1 MLIKDRNNNEG
12 AIEQLRELLSLNLSS
27 KKKFLIERELKNLNP
42 GHDGGRNA
50 SHFINFY
57 CGDSRDWAVIHDLN
71 LENKGLSTQI
81 DHLLINQFLDIYIIE
96 SKNYAYSL
104 KIKADGEFLV
114 FDGKRYQSIA
124 SPIEKNQQR
133 VQVLEQMLIENKLT
147 PKKMGILRK
156 PLIRPYV
163 LVSSD
168 SNIVRPPVSIYDTRS
183 VITVAYLIAKLLNQA
198 DRIRRI
204 YQGLKRFPK
213 LIKTDTLTEFAS
225 RLVSLH
231 KPNQIN
237 YHRLFCPEVVDKTLV
252 ADSPGQNIA
261 VDCDYT
267 I

>member
-1 MLIKDRNNNEG
+1 MLIKDRDSNEG

-27 KKKFLIERELKNLNP
+27 NKKFLIKRELKNLNP

-57 CGDSRDWAVIHDLN
+57 CGDSRDWAVIHDLK
-71 LENKGLSTQI
+71 LENNGFSTQI
-81 DHLLINQFLDIYIIE
+81 DHLLINQFLDIYLIE

-104 KIKADGEFLV
+104 RIKADGEFLV

-133 VQVLEQMLIENKLT
+133 VEVLDQMLTENKLT
-147 PKKMGILRK
+147 PKKMGMLRK
-156 PLIRPYV
+156 PLIKPYV

-183 VITVAYLIAKLLNQA
+183 VITVTNLIAKLLNQA
-198 DRIRRI
+198 DRFRRI
-204 YQGLKRFPK
+204 YQGLKRLPK
-213 LIKTDTLTEFAS
+213 LIKTDTLAEFAS
-225 RLVSLH
+225 RLLSLH

-237 YHRLFCPEVVDKTLV
+237 YQRLFCPEVVEKTLV
-252 ADSPGQNIA
+252 AGSPGKKIA
-261 VDCDYT
+261 TDCDYS